1 MGKRAGSPHD
11 ASVAPVEEHHT
22 MAERKPLRARISG
35 VKAFFEH
42 EAAGGIVLLAAAM
55 LGLILMNSSAGPVYE
70 ALLETHVPIGL
81 APFALDKSLL
91 HWINDGL
98 MAIFFFLVGLE
109 IKRELVVGELS
120 TAKQAALPVVA
131 ALGGMI
137 VPAAIYAALNWGD
150 PIALRGWAIPAATDI
165 AFAVGV
171 LALLGD
177 RIPAPLKIFLL
188 ALAIIDDLGAII
200 IIALFYT
207 ASLSLVA
214 LALAA
219 AGIAALVLLNQ
230 RGVTTIWPYLL
241 IGLFIW
247 VCVLESG
254 VHATLAGVATALAV
268 PLAPAPGHSEG
279 TLERL
284 ELAIGPWVRFVV
296 LPLFAFANAGVSLSG
311 ITLAHVTSS
320 IPMGI
325 ALGLLVGKATGIFAF
340 TFAAIRM
347 RLATPPE
354 GATWA
359 QIFGVA
365 ILGGIGFTMSLFIGM
380 LAFTDAERAAEI
392 RIGVLLGSF
401 ASAIAG
407 YLWLRAVT
415 SPSVSGRPTHRP

>member
-1 MGKRAGSPHD
+1 
-11 ASVAPVEEHHT
+11 
-22 MAERKPLRARISG
+22 
-35 VKAFFEH
+35 
-42 EAAGGIVLLAAAM
+42 M
-55 LGLILMNSSAGPVYE
+55 LGLILMNSPAGPVYE
-70 ALLETHVPIGL
+70 TLLETHVPIGL
-81 APFALDKSLL
+81 APLALDKSLL

-120 TAKQAALPVVA
+120 TAKQAALPVIA

-137 VPAAIYAALNWGD
+137 VPALIYAALNWGD
-150 PIALRGWAIPAATDI
+150 PVALRGWAIPAATDI

-214 LALAA
+214 LGLAA
-219 AGIAALVLLNQ
+219 VGIAALVLLNQ
-230 RGVTTIWPYLL
+230 RGVTAIWPYLL
-241 IGLFIW
+241 IGLVHLGLRVGVRRARDAGRRRHRARRAARRRRRDIRRARW
-247 VCVLESG
+247 SG
-254 VHATLAGVATALAV
+254 W
-268 PLAPAPGHSEG
+268 SW
-279 TLERL
+279 R
-284 ELAIGPWVRFVV
+284 IGPWVRFFV

-325 ALGLLVGKATGIFAF
+325 ALGLLIGKATGIFAF
-340 TFAAIRM
+340 SFAAIRM
-347 RLATPPE
+347 RLAAPPE

-401 ASAIAG
+401 ASALAG

-415 SPSVSGRPTHRP
+415 RPAPQADCHPASPRSTPSRTPADATCRRAHARAISGELGPGSALG

>member
-1 MGKRAGSPHD
+1 M
-11 ASVAPVEEHHT
+11 ASK
-22 MAERKPLRARISG
+22 KPNGARVSG

-42 EAAGGIVLLAAAM
+42 EAAGGIVLFAAAL
-55 LGLILMNSSAGPVYE
+55 LGLVLVNSPAGSFYE
-70 ALLETHVPIGL
+70 ALLETHIPVGVTPL
-81 APFALDKSLL
+81 ALDKSLL

-120 TAKQAALPVVA
+120 TAKQAALPVIA

-137 VPAAIYAALNWGD
+137 VPALIYAALNWGD
-150 PIALRGWAIPAATDI
+150 PVALRGWAIPAATDI

-171 LALLGD
+171 LALLGP

-200 IIALFYT
+200 IIAVFYT

-214 LALAA
+214 LGLAA
-219 AGIAALVLLNQ
+219 VGIAALVLLNS
-230 RGVTTIWPYLL
+230 RGATAIWPYVL

-247 VCVLESG
+247 VCVMESG

-268 PLAPAPGHSEG
+268 PLAPAPGHSES

-284 ELAIGPWVRFVV
+284 ELALGPWVRFGV
-296 LPLFAFANAGVSLSG
+296 LPLFAFANAGVSLAG
-311 ITLAHVTSS
+311 ITLAHVTSA

-325 ALGLLVGKATGIFAF
+325 ALGLLVGKPVGIFAF
-340 TFAAIRM
+340 SLAAIGAK
-347 RLATPPE
+347 LATKPE
-354 GATWA
+354 GSTWP

-392 RIGVLLGSF
+392 RIGVLLGSL
-401 ASAIAG
+401 ASALAG
-407 YLWLRAVT
+407 YLVLRAVT
-415 SPSVSGRPTHRP
+415 RPAQTAR